1 MHILV
6 IHGPNLNMLGTRQP
20 EIYGSTT
27 LAQIN
32 QSIEDAAQA
41 ESATVRTFQSNY
53 EGAIIDLIQAEA
65 PTAQGIIIN
74 PGAFTHY
81 SIAIRDALANVACP
95 IIEVHLSNI
104 YKREEFRH
112 HSVTAPVV
120 TGQISGLGWRGYLLA
135 LRWLL
140 EQRAG

>member
-6 IHGPNLNMLGTRQP
+6 LHGPNLNMLGTRQP
-20 EIYGSTT
+20 EIYGATT
-27 LAQIN
+27 LQQIN
-32 QSIEDAAQA
+32 EAIAEAAQA
-41 ESATVRTFQSNY
+41 ENATVRTFQSNY
-53 EGAIIDLIQAEA
+53 EGALIDVIQTEA
-65 PTAQGIIIN
+65 PGAQGIIIN

-135 LRWLL
+135 LRWLV
-140 EQRAG
+140 EQGAS